1 MSKNATRPVV
11 STLAYLQLLVN
22 AGCNNTTEMFE
33 ISDLCTM
40 RVLPLDINKMYR

>member
-1 MSKNATRPVV
+1 MSKNVTMPVV
-11 STLAYLQLLVN
+11 STQAYLQLLLN

-40 RVLPLDINKMYR
+40 CVLP